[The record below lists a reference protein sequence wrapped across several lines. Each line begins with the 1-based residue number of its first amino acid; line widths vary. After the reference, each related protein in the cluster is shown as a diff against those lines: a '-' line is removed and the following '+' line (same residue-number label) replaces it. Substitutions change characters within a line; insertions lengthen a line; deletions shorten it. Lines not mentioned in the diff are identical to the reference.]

1 MQKEKI
7 IKISLI
13 SIILFIV
20 GIFVVSASNNI
31 SLKCVSDYD
40 KFLVSESDKDIVD
53 GEYFNQNNMMILD
66 YKILNGLTEIKDS
79 NLKVKLDGLAKYDDK
94 MIDSCINIFHEDG
107 GVKNFK
113 IAITIHLS
121 RFN

>member
-1 MQKEKI
+1 MI
-7 IKISLI
+7 
-13 SIILFIV
+13 
-20 GIFVVSASNNI
+20 
-31 SLKCVSDYD
+31 
-40 KFLVSESDKDIVD
+40 
-53 GEYFNQNNMMILD
+53 ILD

-113 IAITIHLS
+113 IAINYKNYLNYSSTIDVSTPTGDMLFPES
-121 RFN
+121 FKVVVYSEIEGE